1 MLRTLAS
8 GLLSL
13 GSIGL
18 WCVSGAVAQNQTPAP
33 AAAAGGS
40 APLRAAAP
48 GPATVPGWTD
58 VVATITIGNQAEK
71 VTKGEVISF
80 LSNYQVPDDDRDTVY
95 RTAVEHVAN
104 TKLLLM
110 YLARQKVPVT
120 PERVDE
126 AIEQFKQQL
135 KSGGQDLPTLLMQ
148 NNISMEEVRK
158 QYEER
163 IRWEEFLKFKA
174 TEATLRKYLADH
186 RDFFSNTQVRASH
199 IMLKVEPN
207 AGPAEKDKAKQKL
220 LKIKKEIEDGTLTF
234 AAAANKYSE
243 DPANEGGAGGDLDYF
258 TLSTGLIPEF
268 TDVAFKLKKGTVS
281 DAVETPFGYHLI
293 QVTDRKDGRVPDF
306 EQTKMYILREYGNDL
321 QKTVVAAER
330 KTAKIDVQPM
340 PKDLFPP
347 QAPAAPSTSTPD
359 AAKAKTAAGGP
370 ATPKN

>member
-40 APLRAAAP
+40 
-48 GPATVPGWTD
+48 VPGWTD

-347 QAPAAPSTSTPD
+347 QAPAAPSTSAPD